1 MMQIIHL
8 PTGREYACKRFEF
21 VFDDDQRAR
30 RLLREM
36 NILKNMVHPCCNRL
50 LCVIP
55 PENIPQSAVPE
66 VDSEEA
72 KSDKVKF
79 NEAYLLLRLCDMDLK
94 KLLKSSKHLDET
106 QVKSIVYDILC
117 GLKYLHAA

>member
-1 MMQIIHL
+1 MQIIHL

-55 PENIPQSAVPE
+55 PENIPQSTVPE
-66 VDSEEA
+66 VDSEEL
-72 KSDKVKF
+72 KSGQVKF

-106 QVKSIVYDILC
+106 
-117 GLKYLHAA
+117 

>member
-1 MMQIIHL
+1 M
-8 PTGREYACKRFEF
+8 T
-21 VFDDDQRAR
+21 
-30 RLLREM
+30 
-36 NILKNMVHPCCNRL
+36 ILKNMVHPCCNRL

-55 PENIPQSAVPE
+55 PENIPTNSNAEQDKEE
-66 VDSEEA
+66 V
-72 KSDKVKF
+72 KSGQVKF

>member
-1 MMQIIHL
+1 
-8 PTGREYACKRFEF
+8 
-21 VFDDDQRAR
+21 
-30 RLLREM
+30 M

-55 PENIPQSAVPE
+55 PENIPQNAVPE

>member
-1 MMQIIHL
+1 MQIIHL

-55 PENIPQSAVPE
+55 PENIPQSTVPE
-66 VDSEEA
+66 VDSEEL
-72 KSDKVKF
+72 KSGQVKF